1 MLEPFSA
8 NATSNSVPFTIEEV
22 FAVCIS
28 IEAPISFIIFT
39 LIYPSNSDSEIVL
52 SSFEIGGLTSII
64 VFWGTIISPI
74 LLPLLLKVSSTWVL
88 EIVLNLYSLCTS
100 LPLKALNDLF
110 ISVFSI
116 KAIPDI
122 PVTLKE
128 ISWDYKILLNDK
140 ANNITIKN
148 ILFIINTP

>member
-64 VFWGTIISPI
+64 VF
-74 LLPLLLKVSSTWVL
+74 
-88 EIVLNLYSLCTS
+88 
-100 LPLKALNDLF
+100 
-110 ISVFSI
+110 
-116 KAIPDI
+116 
-122 PVTLKE
+122 
-128 ISWDYKILLNDK
+128 
-140 ANNITIKN
+140 
-148 ILFIINTP
+148 